1 MLASLLLAGL
11 FLSPVLDGA
20 DEQYSFIAGLAEKGM
35 HERVVKE
42 AESFLAQYPKHAKAD
57 AARYRL
63 ACALFELKETE
74 KASAQ
79 FQKLAGR
86 RNFEFEAEVHL
97 RLGQCQLEAGDCE
110 KAELEFRRAVDGGKD
125 YLAAPA

>member
-1 MLASLLLAGL
+1 MSAPLALVLVCVPLAPHPL
-11 FLSPVLDGA
+11 ARTLPSFSSSFPRATASPTALDDA
-20 DEQYSFIAGLAEKGM
+20 DEQYAFIAGLAEKGM
-35 HERVVKE
+35 HDRVVKE

-79 FQKLAGR
+79 FQELARALLDG
-86 RNFEFEAEVHL
+86 ETAGLEV
-97 RLGQCQLEAGDCE
+97 
-110 KAELEFRRAVDGGKD
+110 RADV
-125 YLAAPA
+125 